1 MNADRRERSE
11 RGQPSESDEQ
21 TLFHLPLAAK
31 LRQGNDIKV
40 VLLAAG
46 EGTRLGGLT
55 EEIPKVLLPVSG
67 VPVIE
72 HTIQRLKSQGFRE
85 MYINLHHL
93 PDAIR
98 NHFEDGKRFG
108 VRITY
113 SYEPEILGTAG
124 AVRKLLPQLGDGPF
138 LVVYGDNLTD
148 CDFRQLVQAHRESQA
163 AATIAVHWRQDVT
176 SSGVVV
182 FDEKSGRIEK
192 LVEKPSPEEAAELGH
207 WVSAGIFVLDKE
219 IMELIPPGFSDFG
232 RGIFP
237 QALKRGM
244 ALHAFKANNVIW
256 IDTPEAYERAQRL
269 WRQIAKT

>member
-1 MNADRRERSE
+1 M
-11 RGQPSESDEQ
+11 
-21 TLFHLPLAAK
+21 
-31 LRQGNDIKV
+31 KV

-55 EEIPKVLLPVSG
+55 EEVPKVLLPVNG
-67 VPVIE
+67 VPLIE
-72 HTIQRLKSQGFRE
+72 HTIRRLETQGFSD

-98 NHFEDGKRFG
+98 GRFG
-108 VRITY
+108 DGSRLGISVTY

-124 AVRKLLPQLGDGPF
+124 AVRKLLPQLGGEPF

-148 CDFRQLVQAHRESQA
+148 CDFRQLVQAHGHSQA

-182 FDEKSGRIEK
+182 FDEKTGRIEK
-192 LVEKPSPEEAAELGH
+192 LVEKPSPAEARTLGH

-219 IMELIPPGFSDFG
+219 ITELIPPGFSDFG
-232 RGIFP
+232 TDIFP

-244 ALHAFKANNVIW
+244 ALYVFKVKNVIW
-256 IDTPEAYERAQRL
+256 IDTPEAYERAQEL
-269 WRQIAKT
+269 WRQIAPT

>member
-1 MNADRRERSE
+1 MR
-11 RGQPSESDEQ
+11 
-21 TLFHLPLAAK
+21 
-31 LRQGNDIKV
+31 V

-55 EEIPKVLLPVSG
+55 EEVPKVLLPVNG
-67 VPVIE
+67 VPTIE
-72 HTIQRLKSQGFRE
+72 HTIRRLKSQGFRD

-98 NHFEDGKRFG
+98 GRFG
-108 VRITY
+108 DGSRLGISVTY

-124 AVRKLLPQLGDGPF
+124 AVRKLLPQLGGEPF

-148 CDFRQLVQAHRESQA
+148 CDFRQLVQAHGHSRA
-163 AATIAVHWRQDVT
+163 AATIAVHWREDVT
-176 SSGVVV
+176 SSGVIV
-182 FDEKSGRIEK
+182 FDEKTGRIEK
-192 LVEKPSPEEAAELGH
+192 LVEKPSPAEARTLGH

-232 RGIFP
+232 RDVFP
-237 QALKRGM
+237 QALERGM
-244 ALHAFKANNVIW
+244 ALHAFKVKNVIW

-269 WRQIAKT
+269 WRQIAPT

>member
-1 MNADRRERSE
+1 M
-11 RGQPSESDEQ
+11 
-21 TLFHLPLAAK
+21 
-31 LRQGNDIKV
+31 KV

-55 EEIPKVLLPVSG
+55 EEVPKVLLPVNG
-67 VPVIE
+67 VPIIE
-72 HTIQRLKSQGFRE
+72 HTIRRLETQGFRD

-98 NHFEDGKRFG
+98 KHFGDGSRLG
-108 VRITY
+108 VNMTY

-124 AVRKLLPQLGDGPF
+124 AVRKLLPQLGSEPF

-148 CDFRQLVQAHRESQA
+148 CDFRQLVQAHGHSRA
-163 AATIAVHWRQDVT
+163 AATISVHWREEVT

-182 FDEKSGRIEK
+182 FDEKTGRIER

-207 WVSAGIFVLDKE
+207 CVSAGIFVLDKE

-232 RGIFP
+232 RDVFP
-237 QALKRGM
+237 QALERGM
-244 ALHAFKANNVIW
+244 ALHAFKVKNVIW
-256 IDTPEAYERAQRL
+256 IDTPEAYERAQEL
-269 WRQIAKT
+269 WRKIAPT